1 MINFVGA
8 ALSSKADNSIKEK
21 LTKKTLLA
29 FLANFLFGCL
39 YVDFRSGNMAVYQSG
54 LRASLDKTYHEQ
66 FWPVPEQ
73 YENCSKIA
81 MLLLYRHSAVI
92 KQFIDDPFLNP
103 FTSVKDVFFFYRK
116 STGLSRLNILIC
128 TEFNFVVFF
137 LLSSRST
144 VYNVGTL
151 GTRLGSTLMSRGG
164 VGGGGGGVGGVSP
177 ARSPNGDFK
186 NFDTTR

>member
-1 MINFVGA
+1 MAPQRIT
-8 ALSSKADNSIKEK
+8 ALEEEVQTLSPFGHKFLPPREHNSIKGK

-92 KQFIDDPFLNP
+92 KQFIDDPFLLKMCFSFTENP
-103 FTSVKDVFFFYRK
+103 PAYLVWTYWF
-116 STGLSRLNILIC
+116 
-128 TEFNFVVFF
+128 
-137 LLSSRST
+137 
-144 VYNVGTL
+144 
-151 GTRLGSTLMSRGG
+151 
-164 VGGGGGGVGGVSP
+164 
-177 ARSPNGDFK
+177 ARSLTLLFSFFCLAGALCITWAPLARG
-186 NFDTTR
+186 